1 MSLASILSAANSG
14 LQVAQQQI
22 RIVSDNVANVNTPGY
37 VRKTAEQRSLSVEG
51 LGTGVEIAH
60 VRLATDRFLQA
71 ASLSST
77 ADSARAGVRY
87 EMLDKTQNLFGDPS
101 SDTGFFG
108 MADKVF
114 AAFNVTAEDPLSS
127 PRRQEAIVYAKQLL
141 DEAARVSGGID
152 DTRLDADT
160 RISSDV
166 DTVNGLL
173 QDIENLN
180 LEISR
185 AFVSGQDTSGA
196 ESTQAQLIDQVSQY
210 LDVRIQPRTN
220 GGVTL
225 RTGDG
230 MMLAGN
236 GAATLSY
243 DQAGNVD
250 SRTDFNELWITEPHG
265 QKRSLMDHLGSGELK
280 GLVEYRDVE
289 GPQLAERLS
298 EVVSRIVSELNKA
311 HNANSTAPAPAT
323 LSGRNTGLDLPTAIG
338 NFSGKT
344 NIAVTNA
351 AGLVQRQV
359 AIDFSAGTM
368 SVDGGGPTAFTPA
381 TFLSSL
387 NTALGAFGSASF
399 SGGALSLSATGGNG
413 VAIADDATT
422 PSMKA
427 GRGFSAF
434 FGLNDLIT
442 SDRIADY
449 DTGLTAADAHGFTA
463 GQTVTFR
470 FANEMGARLRDITVA
485 VPAGGTM
492 ADLLTQLN
500 DPTLGAGRYGA
511 FSLDANGRMTFAPN
525 ASSAAATISVIDDT
539 TSRGAGGPT
548 FSELFGVD
556 AGTRS
561 VRTSGYSIRS
571 DIDRDPKLLALAQL
585 DLGVAAGQP
594 ALSAGDGRGARALA
608 DVGEKTVNFAAAG
621 GAAGGAMAVSR
632 YMSDLAGDIGGRAA
646 AAQQRSTAASAL
658 TTEAKSRRA
667 SYEGVNLDEE
677 LVKLTTYQQAFNA
690 SARMIQAAKD
700 MYDTLLGMA
709 G

>member
-1 MSLASILSAANSG
+1 MSLSSIMSSAASG

-37 VRKTAEQRSLSVEG
+37 VRKTAEQRSMSVEG
-51 LGTGVEIAH
+51 IGAGVEITR

-71 ASLSST
+71 ATLTSS
-77 ADSARAGVRY
+77 ADAARAGVRY
-87 EMLDKTQNLFGDPS
+87 ELLDKTQSLFGDPS
-101 SDTGFFG
+101 GDGGFFG
-108 MADKVF
+108 MADRVF
-114 AAFNVTAEDPLSS
+114 AAFNITAEDPLSS
-127 PRRQEAIVYAKQLL
+127 PRRQEAIVYAKALL
-141 DEAARVSGGID
+141 DEAARVSGGIED
-152 DTRLDADT
+152 ARLDADT
-160 RISSDV
+160 RIASNV

-185 AFVSGQDTSGA
+185 AYVAGQDTSGA

-210 LDVRIQPRTN
+210 LDVRIQPRSN

-230 MMLAGN
+230 MLLAGN

-250 SRTDFNELWITEPHG
+250 ARTDFNELWITEPHG
-265 QKRSLMDHLGSGELK
+265 QKRSMMDHLGSGELK
-280 GLVEYRDVE
+280 GLIEYRDVE
-289 GPQLAERLS
+289 GPQLADRLS
-298 EVVSRIVSELNKA
+298 EVVSRIVAELNKA
-311 HNANSTAPAPAT
+311 HNANSAAPAPASLT
-323 LSGRNTGLDLPTAIG
+323 GRNTGLDLPTAV
-338 NFSGKT
+338 SGFAGRT
-344 NIAVTNA
+344 TVAVTNA
-351 AGLVQRQV
+351 AGVIQRQV
-359 AIDFSAGTM
+359 AIDFTAGTM
-368 SVDGGGPTAFTPA
+368 SVDGGAATAFTPA
-381 TFLSSL
+381 NFLTQL
-387 NTALGAFGSASF
+387 NTSLGAFGSASF
-399 SGGALSLSATGGNG
+399 SSGALSLAATGGNG
-413 VAIADDATT
+413 VAIGDDATT

-434 FGLNDLIT
+434 FGMNDLIR

-449 DTGLTAADAHGFTA
+449 DTGLSATSAHGFTA

-470 FANEMGARLRDITVA
+470 FANSAGARLRDITVA

-511 FSLDANGRMTFAPN
+511 FSLDANGRVTFA
-525 ASSAAATISVIDDT
+525 ASGADPATMSVVADT

-548 FSELFGVD
+548 MSELFGLD

-561 VRTSGYSIRS
+561 VRTSGYSIRA
-571 DIDRDPKLLALAQL
+571 DIDRDPRLLSLAQL
-585 DLGVAAGQP
+585 DLTVASGQT

-608 DVGEKTVNFAAAG
+608 DVGEKAVNFAAAG
-621 GAAGGAMAVSR
+621 GAAGGSMAVSR
-632 YMSDLAGDIGGRAA
+632 YLSDLAGDIGGRAA
-646 AAQQRSTAASAL
+646 SAEQRHSAASSL
-658 TTEAKSRRA
+658 VTEARSRRS

-677 LVKLTTYQQAFNA
+677 LVKLTTFQQAFNA

-700 MYDTLLGMA
+700 MYDILLGMT
-709 G
+709 

>member
-1 MSLASILSAANSG
+1 MSLNSILNAANSG

-37 VRKTAEQRSLSVEG
+37 VRKTAEQRSMSVEG
-51 LGTGVEIAH
+51 IGAGVEITH

-71 ASLSST
+71 ASLAGA
-77 ADSARAGVRY
+77 ADAANASVRY
-87 EMLDKTQNLFGDPS
+87 ELLDKTQNLFGDPS
-101 SDTGFFG
+101 ADTGFFS

-141 DEAARVSGGID
+141 DETARISGGID
-152 DTRLDADT
+152 AARLDADT
-160 RISSDV
+160 RIASDV

-180 LEISR
+180 MEISR
-185 AFVSGQDTSGA
+185 AFVAGQDTSGA

-210 LDVRIQPRTN
+210 LDVRIAPRSN
-220 GGVTL
+220 GGVML

-230 MMLAGN
+230 MLLAGA

-243 DQAGNVD
+243 DQAGSVD
-250 SRTDFNELWITEPHG
+250 DRTDFNELWITEPHG
-265 QKRSLMDHLGSGELK
+265 QKRSMMDHLGSGELK
-280 GLVEYRDVE
+280 GLIAYRDVE
-289 GPQLAERLS
+289 GPQMAERLS
-298 EVVSRIVSELNKA
+298 EVVSRIVAELNKA
-311 HNANSTAPAPAT
+311 HNANSAAPAPAT
-323 LSGRNTGLDLPTAIG
+323 LSGRNTGLDLPTAVDH
-338 NFSGKT
+338 FSGKT
-344 NIAVTNA
+344 TIAVTSA
-351 AGLVQRQV
+351 TGMLQRQV
-359 AIDFSAGTM
+359 AIDFTAGTM
-368 SVDGGGPTAFTPA
+368 SVDGGAATAFTPA
-381 TFLSSL
+381 NFLASL
-387 NTALGAFGSASF
+387 NTALGAFGSAAF
-399 SGGALSLSATGGNG
+399 SGGALTLNATGGAG
-413 VAIADDATT
+413 VAIADDATSPAT
-422 PSMKA
+422 KA

-449 DTGLTAADAHGFTA
+449 DTGLTATDAHGFTA

-470 FANEMGARLRDITVA
+470 FSNEMGARLRDISVA

-500 DPTLGAGRYGA
+500 DPSLGVGRYGA
-511 FSLDANGRMTFAPN
+511 FALDGNGRMSFTPN
-525 ASSAAATISVIDDT
+525 ASSAASSMAVIDDT

-548 FSELFGVD
+548 MSELFGLD

-561 VRTSGYSIRS
+561 VRASGYSIRA
-571 DIDRDPKLLALAQL
+571 DIDRDPRLLALAQL
-585 DLGVAAGQP
+585 DLTVAAGQP
-594 ALSAGDGRGARALA
+594 VLSAGDGRGARALA
-608 DVGEKTVNFAAAG
+608 DVGEQAVNFADAG
-621 GAAGGAMAVSR
+621 GAAGGSMAINR
-632 YMSDLAGDIGGRAA
+632 YLSDLAGDIGGRAA
-646 AAQQRSTAASAL
+646 AAQQRQSAATAL
-658 TTEAKSRRA
+658 QTEAKSRRA

-700 MYDTLLGMA
+700 MYDTLLGMT
-709 G
+709 

>member
-1 MSLASILSAANSG
+1 MSLSSILNAANSG

-22 RIVSDNVANVNTPGY
+22 RIVSDNVANVNTVGY
-37 VRKTAEQRSLSVEG
+37 VRKTAEQRSMSVEG
-51 LGTGVEIAH
+51 LGTGVEIAR

-71 ASLSST
+71 ATLNT
-77 ADSARAGVRY
+77 AADAGRAGVRY
-87 EMLDKTQNLFGDPS
+87 ELIDKTQNLFGDPS
-101 SDTGFFG
+101 GDTGFFA
-108 MADKVF
+108 MADRLF

-127 PRRQEAIVYAKQLL
+127 PRRQEAIVYARQLL
-141 DEAARVSGGID
+141 DEAARMSAGID
-152 DTRLDADT
+152 AARLDADT
-160 RISSDV
+160 RIASDV

-173 QDIENLN
+173 EDIENLN

-185 AFVSGQDTSGA
+185 GFVAGHDTSGA
-196 ESTQAQLIDQVSQY
+196 ESTQAQLIDQLSRY
-210 LDVRIQPRTN
+210 MDVRMQPRAN

-243 DQAGNVD
+243 DQAGAVD
-250 SRTDFNELWITEPHG
+250 GRTDFNELWITEPHG

-289 GPQLAERLS
+289 GPQMAERLS
-298 EVVSRIVSELNKA
+298 EVVSRIVDALNKA
-311 HNANSTAPAPAT
+311 HNAASASPAPAALT
-323 LSGRNTGLDLPTAIG
+323 GRNTGLDLPTAIN
-338 NFSGKT
+338 NFTGKT
-344 NIAVTNA
+344 TLAVTNS
-351 AGLVQRQV
+351 AGVIQRQV

-368 SVDGGGPTAFTPA
+368 SVDGGAATAFTPA
-381 TFLSSL
+381 NFLASL
-387 NTALGAFGSASF
+387 NAALGAFGSASF
-399 SGGALSLSATGGNG
+399 SGGALSLSAAGGAG
-413 VAIADDATT
+413 IAIADDATT

-442 SDRIADY
+442 SDRIANY
-449 DTGLTAADAHGFTA
+449 DTGLTAADSHGFTA

-470 FANEMGARLRDITVA
+470 FANAMGARLRDISVA

-500 DPTLGAGRYGA
+500 DPSLGVGRYGA
-511 FSLDANGRMTFAPN
+511 FSLDANGRMTFT
-525 ASSAAATISVIDDT
+525 ASANSPAASLSVIDDT

-548 FSELFGVD
+548 MSELFGLD

-561 VRTSGYSIRS
+561 VRTSGYAIRS
-571 DIDRDPKLLALAQL
+571 DIDRDPRLLALAKL
-585 DLGVAAGQP
+585 DLSVASGQP
-594 ALSAGDGRGARALA
+594 ALAAGDGRGARALA
-608 DVGEKTVNFAAAG
+608 DVGESIITFAAAG
-621 GAAGGAMAVSR
+621 GAAGGAMSINR
-632 YMSDLAGDIGGRAA
+632 YLSDLAGDIGGRAS
-646 AAQQRSTAASAL
+646 AAQQRQSAADAL
-658 TTEAKSRRA
+658 NTEAKSRRS

-700 MYDTLLGMA
+700 MYDVLLGMM
-709 G
+709 